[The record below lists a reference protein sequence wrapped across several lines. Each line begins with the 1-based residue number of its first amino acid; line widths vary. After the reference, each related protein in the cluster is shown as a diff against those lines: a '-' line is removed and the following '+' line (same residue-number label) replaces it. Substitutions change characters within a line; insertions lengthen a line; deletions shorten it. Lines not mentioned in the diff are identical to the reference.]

1 MGCLDEDEQQDE
13 DAVEDYI
20 AGCYIE
26 VEEVTE
32 EKMREEM
39 EDEEPFIL

>member
-1 MGCLDEDEQQDE
+1 M
-13 DAVEDYI
+13 EDYF

-32 EKMREEM
+32 EKMRNVM
-39 EDEEPFIL
+39 DDDEPFILL